1 MLSLARSNW
10 PVEWLV
16 LTLGVLLSLGLT
28 TAVRQEND
36 ANAQQA
42 FDEEVRRCQSVLL
55 SRFRLPAYG
64 MRGLRGAFVST
75 GLMSREQFRRYMA
88 SRDLIDEFPGILGIA
103 FAQRV
108 QRRDLADFLAA
119 TRADKAPGFAIHS
132 LGESQRNDLYVVKY
146 IAPRVENS
154 SALGLD
160 LGSDPTRRRAI
171 EQAARSGQPTMTAGI
186 LLVQDHESK
195 QPGVLINLPVY
206 ANGAPLYT
214 PEQRQAALIGVVNT
228 QAVVA
233 TLLDAQGDIGHGE
246 LRIQL
251 FGPTAPTGSTT
262 LWYDNQAETAKPRA
276 AAPRYQRHISFDLY
290 GQTLELQVGSTPDFE
305 QLHLSSTYWWGAII
319 GLLFSAGASFWLSRY
334 LRALRQADGALEL
347 AQRKLDGYRHLAGET
362 HSAYV
367 ATNLLGCITSVSSG
381 FELLSGYTSEE
392 ALGQHP
398 GTLLQ
403 CQETDP
409 DEVLCIRE
417 ALRST
422 GYYVGEI
429 LNRSKQGRR
438 YWVEL
443 HIQPHFNKQGEQI
456 GFIASSIDVTQRHQ
470 SQRLLQEAERS
481 NQNLLKALDHN
492 AIVSFTDLDG
502 VIQRVNS
509 GFCRLSGY
517 SQDELLGQQHN
528 VVNAGADNVVNWG
541 QVWRTIQKGHVW
553 RGEVCN
559 RAKDGSLYWVDT
571 VIVPF
576 LSATGEVDSYVSVRF
591 EITQLKQAQ
600 ARAEQQTALLEGAIT
615 TIDQAFCIYDADDR
629 LVYFNDQYRQVYATS
644 AAKIVAGETFET
656 IVRFGAES
664 GQYPEAV
671 GRIDEWVAERLAFH
685 RRGDGELVQH
695 LDDGR
700 ILRIIERRMSTG
712 YTVGF
717 RIDITNMVKAKEAAQ
732 AGERAKSQF
741 LANMSHEIRTPMNAV
756 LGMLALLHKT
766 PMTTQQSDYAGKAER
781 AGKSLLGLLNDILDL
796 SKIEA
801 DMMVLEQ
808 RPFEIEHVLRELA
821 EIFASTHNSPRVEL
835 LLDLDPGASGSVL
848 GDSLRLHQI
857 LLNLGNNAIK
867 FTQEG
872 HVLIGVR
879 VVERAATCLH
889 LLFEVSDTGIG
900 MDASFQRV
908 IFDAFTQAQQSSTR
922 QYGGT
927 GLGMAITSQLVKLM
941 GGQLQ
946 VESELGRGSRFFF
959 EVNLALDPAAAI
971 RLPDVARTGVRW
983 DGLHVLLVDDHPKSR
998 ELLQQMCRSLGW
1010 QAQACDSGAAALALL
1025 RDAAQQGRPYDVV
1038 FMDSQMPDLSGWQT
1052 CVQLREWDHG
1062 TPVVLITTLPCL
1074 KSLPPG
1080 VDLASLIDG
1089 QIMKPVTASMLYD
1102 AVANLRG
1109 HGEQAAKP
1117 PASQAIDDAPL
1128 AGLRILLAE
1137 DNLVNQQ
1144 LARELLMHEGAEVDI
1159 AANGQ
1164 IAVEMVQAAS
1174 APYDL
1179 VLMDM
1184 QMPVMDGLE
1193 ATRKIRESLGL
1204 LELPI
1209 VAMTANAMN
1218 EDRQACLHAG
1228 MNEHVAKPLD
1238 MDELVDMILQ
1248 HAPLCHAETQ

>member
-1 MLSLARSNW
+1 MLG
-10 PVEWLV
+10 
-16 LTLGVLLSLGLT
+16 LGVLLSLGLAST
-28 TAVRQEND
+28 VRQKNE
-36 ANAQQA
+36 ASAQQA
-42 FDEEVRRCQSVLL
+42 FDDAAHHTQAELL
-55 SRFRLPAYG
+55 ARFKLPVYG
-64 MRGLRGAFVST
+64 LRGLRGSFASV
-75 GLMSREQFRRYMA
+75 GPLSREQFAHYMA
-88 SRDLIDEFPGILGIA
+88 SSNLADEFPGILGIA
-103 FAQRV
+103 FVQRV

-119 TRADKAPGFAIHS
+119 TRADKAPGFTIHG
-132 LGESQRNDLYVVKY
+132 LGESKHNDLYIVKY
-146 IAPRVENS
+146 IAPQARNA

-160 LGSDPTRRRAI
+160 IGSDPSRRRAI
-171 EQAARSGQPTMTAGI
+171 EQAVRSGQPTMTECI
-186 LLVQDHESK
+186 LLVQNRENK
-195 QPGVLINLPVY
+195 QPGVLISLPVY
-206 ANGAPLYT
+206 ANAAPLDT
-214 PEQRQAALIGVVNT
+214 PKQRQAALIGIINT
-228 QAVVA
+228 PAVVA
-233 TLLDAQGDIGHGE
+233 GLLDARGDIGHGE
-246 LRIQL
+246 LHVRL
-251 FGPTAPTGSTT
+251 LGPTAPTGSTT
-262 LWYDNQAETAKPRA
+262 PWYDNLAGTARPA
-276 AAPRYQRHISFDLY
+276 AATPHYQRSIPLDLY
-290 GQTLELQVGSTPDFE
+290 GQTLELQIASTPDFE
-305 QLHLSSTYWWGAII
+305 NLHLSSADWWVMIT
-319 GLLFSAGASFWLSRY
+319 GLLLSAGTALWLSRH
-334 LRALRQADGALEL
+334 LHALRRADSELEL
-347 AQRKLDGYRHLAGET
+347 AQRKLDSYRHLAGQT

-381 FELLSGYTSEE
+381 FEQLSGYTMEE
-392 ALGQHP
+392 ALGWHP
-398 GTLLQ
+398 GALLQ
-403 CQETDP
+403 CEETDP
-409 DEVLCIRE
+409 DEVLRIRE

-429 LNRSKQGRR
+429 LNRSKQGRL

-443 HIQPHFNKQGEQI
+443 HIHPHFNKQGEQI
-456 GFIASSIDVTQRHQ
+456 GFIASSIDVTQRRQ
-470 SQRLLQEAERS
+470 SQQLLQEAERS
-481 NQNLLKALDHN
+481 NRNLLDALDHN

-509 GFCRLSGY
+509 GFCRVSGY
-517 SQDELLGQQHN
+517 SQDELVGKRHN
-528 VVNAGADNVVNWG
+528 IVNAGADNVVNWG
-541 QVWRTIQKGHVW
+541 QVWRTIQKGRVW

-559 RAKDGSLYWVDT
+559 RAKDGRLYWVDT

-576 LSATGEVDSYVSVRF
+576 LSVKGEVDSYVSVRF
-591 EITQLKQAQ
+591 EITQLKLTQ
-600 ARAEQQTALLEGAIT
+600 ARAEQQTALLEGAIA
-615 TIDQAFCIYDADDR
+615 TIGQAFCIYDADDR
-629 LVYFNDQYRQVYATS
+629 LVYFNDQYRQVYARS
-644 AAKIVAGETFET
+644 AAKIVAGETFEA

-664 GQYPEAV
+664 GQYPEAI
-671 GRIDEWVAERLAFH
+671 GRFDEWVAERLAFH

-717 RIDITNMVKAKEAAQ
+717 RIDITNMVKDKEAAQ

-756 LGMLALLHKT
+756 LGMLALLRKT
-766 PMTTQQSDYAGKAER
+766 SMTAQQSDYAGKAER

-796 SKIEA
+796 SKIDA
-801 DMMVLEQ
+801 NMMVLEQ

-835 LLDLDPGASGSVL
+835 LLDLDPGASGSVI

-879 VVERAATCLH
+879 VVERAATCLR
-889 LLFEVSDTGIG
+889 LLFEVRDTGIG
-900 MDASFQRV
+900 MEASFQRV
-908 IFDAFTQAQQSSTR
+908 IFDAFTQAQQSNTR

-941 GGQLQ
+941 GGELQ

-959 EVNLALDPAAAI
+959 EADLALDPAEPAG
-971 RLPDVARTGVRW
+971 PPEVARTGVRW

-998 ELLQQMCRSLGW
+998 ELLERMCHSLGW
-1010 QAQACDSGAAALALL
+1010 RATVCDSGAAALALL
-1025 RDAAQQGRPYDVV
+1025 RDAARQGHHYDVV

-1052 CVQLREWDHG
+1052 CVQLREWDRG
-1062 TPVVLITTLPCL
+1062 TPVVLMTTLSCL

-1080 VDLASLIDG
+1080 IDLAGLIDG

-1102 AVANLRG
+1102 TVANLRG

-1117 PASQAIDDAPL
+1117 PASQAMDDAPL

-1164 IAVEMVQAAS
+1164 LAVEMVQAAS
-1174 APYDL
+1174 PPYDL

-1209 VAMTANAMN
+1209 VAMTANAMSD
-1218 EDRQACLHAG
+1218 DRQACLDAG

-1238 MDELVDMILQ
+1238 MDELVDMILR
-1248 HAPLCHAETQ
+1248 HAPARHAESR